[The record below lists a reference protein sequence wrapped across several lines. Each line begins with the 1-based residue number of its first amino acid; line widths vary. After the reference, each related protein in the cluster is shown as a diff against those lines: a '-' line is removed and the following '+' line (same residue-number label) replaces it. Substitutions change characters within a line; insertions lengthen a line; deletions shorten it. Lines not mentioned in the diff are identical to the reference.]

1 MLPLRDIL
9 DGGRQNAMIH
19 ASVMGRRKDA
29 DRAEAIVK
37 GVGAIIVL
45 LLLFIAVQ
53 FVPQM
58 VKGKDPKEAISI
70 MVQLIAGIAFLMVL
84 VGVIGLVVWVKV
96 RNRRK

>member
-1 MLPLRDIL
+1 M
-9 DGGRQNAMIH
+9 N
-19 ASVMGRRKDA
+19 RRRDA
-29 DRAEAIVK
+29 DPAEAIVK

-53 FVPQM
+53 IVPQM
-58 VKGKDPKEAISI
+58 LKGKDPKEAIGI
-70 MVQLIAGIAFLMVL
+70 MVQLVAGIAFLMML